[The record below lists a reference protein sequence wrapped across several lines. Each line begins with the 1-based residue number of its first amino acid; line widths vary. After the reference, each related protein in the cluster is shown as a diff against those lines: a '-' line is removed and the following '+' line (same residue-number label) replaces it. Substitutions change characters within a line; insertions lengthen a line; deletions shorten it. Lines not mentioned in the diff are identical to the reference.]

1 VWGARVGI
9 AVALMT
15 LAASLHVLLHLALDR
30 YDCACACAV
39 RVHVHV
45 RVRVRVRVY
54 GMCACVWYVCLGRC
68 ARVCI
73 YIYEYVYAHMYINM
87 YIVCICI
94 CIIFKHA
101 PADFISRCIAFFFKV
116 SFLWCVYVDVLLA
129 YCRCLLSN
137 LR

>member
-1 VWGARVGI
+1 MWGARVGI

-30 YDCACACAV
+30 YDCACVCAV
-39 RVHVHV
+39 RV

-68 ARVCI
+68 ARVYI

-87 YIVCICI
+87 YIVY
-94 CIIFKHA
+94 
-101 PADFISRCIAFFFKV
+101 
-116 SFLWCVYVDVLLA
+116 VYVSYVSTLLQTLFRA
-129 YCRCLLSN
+129 A
-137 LR
+137 